1 MNKSPFDY
9 GRPSQLARLPPATSR
24 WLARMGEKN
33 KRGARLRLDKR
44 VVPPT
49 FTIASPGTVRARRR
63 REGRRQRLDF
73 TIGERKKT
81 PIFSHQ
87 ELYP

>member
-24 WLARMGEKN
+24 WLARMGKKN

-44 VVPPT
+44 VVLQLHH
-49 FTIASPGTVRARRR
+49 RLARYG
-63 REGRRQRLDF
+63 EGEAMAKAG
-73 TIGERKKT
+73 GEETAFGFHDR
-81 PIFSHQ
+81 
-87 ELYP
+87 